1 MTEYKEIIMQL
12 EAQNA
17 LPDTTKAQRE
27 CNNHRISWLSRLHK
41 AKPPIT
47 ETVFYDAVQQ
57 RLAHGYS
64 LTPNSL
70 LKG

>member
-1 MTEYKEIIMQL
+1 MAEYKEIIKQL

-17 LPDTTKAQRE
+17 LPDTTNAQRE
-27 CNNHRISWLSRLHK
+27 CNNHRISWLNRLHK
-41 AKPPIT
+41 AKPSTT

-64 LTPNSL
+64 ITPNAL
-70 LKG
+70 LHD